1 MTNPEAQDN
10 LDNKAEAAPAAPAAS
25 TAQAAPAEPAEPA
38 ARGDKNAGRG
48 KAMKGLFWYGLARLL
63 LFFVLFFVLLGVIYL
78 VGVQIPAAITAVFAL
93 IIAMPLSVF
102 VFPKLRVEANES
114 VAIWSENRRAHKEYI
129 AQQIKDREEN

>member
-1 MTNPEAQDN
+1 MTNPEERNSRSEDTEHPERPAQTSQR
-10 LDNKAEAAPAAPAAS
+10 EQVVPAAGES
-25 TAQAAPAEPAEPA
+25 K
-38 ARGDKNAGRG
+38 DAGRG

-63 LFFVLFFVLLGVIYL
+63 LFFVLFFVLIGVIYL
-78 VGVQIPAAITAVFAL
+78 IGAQIPAAITAVFAL

-114 VAIWSENRRAHKEYI
+114 VAAWAANRRAHKAYI

>member
-1 MTNPEAQDN
+1 MADQQADSVDNNQGGAAQ
-10 LDNKAEAAPAAPAAS
+10 APAK
-25 TAQAAPAEPAEPA
+25 
-38 ARGDKNAGRG
+38 DAGRG
-48 KAMKGLFWYGLARLL
+48 KALKGLFWYGLARL
-63 LFFVLFFVLLGVIYL
+63 VLFLVIFFALLAVTYF

-114 VAIWSENRRAHKEYI
+114 VAVWSANRRAHKAYI

>member
-1 MTNPEAQDN
+1 MADSVGNNPADQSQVEAT
-10 LDNKAEAAPAAPAAS
+10 K
-25 TAQAAPAEPAEPA
+25 TAQPVAV
-38 ARGDKNAGRG
+38 GDKDRGQVDAHGGDKGRG
-48 KAMKGLFWYGLARLL
+48 KALKGLFWYGLARLV
-63 LFFVLFFVLLGVIYL
+63 LFLAIFFVLLAVTYF

-114 VAIWSENRRAHKEYI
+114 VAAWSANRRAHKAYI